1 MNNKPLHRIQS
12 EAVLGGVA
20 AGLADYFS
28 VDKALMRVI
37 FVVLMIF
44 AKGFPIILLYIILWA
59 ALPKGEATNPPLGV
73 DWASPNVTEP
83 KKGYGR
89 GAELIGYGLLLIGA
103 FMLFD
108 RLFYWMHLQK
118 FIPAAILI
126 GIGLFLIL
134 RSKDKTETSAV
145 DTERATPSWTDSAP
159 INDWQPP
166 KTSETTETPGESEE
180 PKA

>member
-12 EAVLGGVA
+12 GAVLGGVA

-28 VDKALMRVI
+28 MDKALMRVI

-59 ALPKGEATNPPLGV
+59 ALPKGEPTATNLETN
-73 DWASPNVTEP
+73 WASQNVTEP
-83 KKGYGR
+83 KKDFGR
-89 GAELIGYGLLLIGA
+89 GAEIIGYGLLLIGG

-134 RSKDKTETSAV
+134 RNNAKTETSIV

-166 KTSETTETPGESEE
+166 KSSETTETSGESEE

>member
-12 EAVLGGVA
+12 GAVLGGVA

-28 VDKALMRVI
+28 MDKALMRVI

-59 ALPKGEATNPPLGV
+59 A
-73 DWASPNVTEP
+73 SPNVPEP
-83 KKGYGR
+83 KKDFGR
-89 GAELIGYGLLLIGA
+89 GAEIIGYGLLLIGG

-134 RSKDKTETSAV
+134 RNNSKTETSIV
-145 DTERATPSWTDSAP
+145 DSERATPSWTDSAP
-159 INDWQPP
+159 ISDWQPP
-166 KTSETTETPGESEE
+166 KSSETTETSGESEE

>member
-20 AGLADYFS
+20 AGVADYFNT
-28 VDKALMRVI
+28 DKVLMRVI

-44 AKGFPIILLYIILWA
+44 AKGIPIILLYIILWA
-59 ALPKGEATNPPLGV
+59 VLPKGEPTASATNPHLGYSTPTV
-73 DWASPNVTEP
+73 SRRD
-83 KKGYGR
+83 YGR
-89 GAELIGYGLLLIGA
+89 GAEIVGYGLLLIGG

-134 RSKDKTETSAV
+134 RHNNKPETSIA

-159 INDWQPP
+159 INEWQPP
-166 KTSETTETPGESEE
+166 KSSESTETSGEPEE

>member
-28 VDKALMRVI
+28 MDKALMRVI

-59 ALPKGEATNPPLGV
+59 ALPKGEPTATSLETN
-73 DWASPNVTEP
+73 WASPNVTEP
-83 KKGYGR
+83 KKDFGR
-89 GAELIGYGLLLIGA
+89 GAEIVGYGLLLIGG

-134 RSKDKTETSAV
+134 RNNAKTETSIV
-145 DTERATPSWTDSAP
+145 DSERATPSWTDSAP
-159 INDWQPP
+159 ISDWQPP
-166 KTSETTETPGESEE
+166 KPLETTDTSDAPEE